1 MNISKSSEK
10 IKILLVEDDINLG
23 FLLVDFLESNGYEVK
38 LYRDGE
44 MGLKGFMANGFD
56 FCILDL
62 MLPKKDGFTLLEE
75 IKCIKKEIPAIILS
89 ARSLKEDK
97 IKGFRLGIDDYITKP
112 FDEEELLYRIK
123 AILSRASLGSME
135 ESITLLEVGQY
146 QFDLT
151 TRMLKLGEKSQRLTH
166 KESQILEIL
175 VKSARKTV
183 KREEIMIAVWGDSG
197 YFTGRSLDV
206 FISKLRSYLKDDPS
220 IQITTIPTVGYIM
233 EVGAN

>member
-1 MNISKSSEK
+1 
-10 IKILLVEDDINLG
+10 
-23 FLLVDFLESNGYEVK
+23 
-38 LYRDGE
+38 
-44 MGLKGFMANGFD
+44 
-56 FCILDL
+56 
-62 MLPKKDGFTLLEE
+62 
-75 IKCIKKEIPAIILS
+75 
-89 ARSLKEDK
+89 
-97 IKGFRLGIDDYITKP
+97 
-112 FDEEELLYRIK
+112 
-123 AILSRASLGSME
+123 
-135 ESITLLEVGQY
+135 
-146 QFDLT
+146 
-151 TRMLKLGEKSQRLTH
+151 MLKLGEKSQRLTH